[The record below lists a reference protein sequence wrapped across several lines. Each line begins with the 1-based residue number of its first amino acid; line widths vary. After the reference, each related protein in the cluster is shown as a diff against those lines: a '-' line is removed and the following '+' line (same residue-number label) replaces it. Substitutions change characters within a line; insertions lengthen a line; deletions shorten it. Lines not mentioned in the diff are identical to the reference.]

1 MLRFDKVIAGHYD
14 HFISCNP
21 IIQNETRMKRTNLIA
36 VFFCLTSFSL
46 VAQPFTLLSPDARTE
61 VTFFTEGQLQWAVKQ
76 DGKSILLPSRLSLTV
91 RGKVLGDNPKVV
103 SKSERQVNETL
114 VPVVAQKTSSIA
126 DRFNELKVDFK
137 GGYSV
142 VLRAYDDGVAYR
154 FETRLGR
161 EIDVE
166 TETVE
171 MNFPDKTYSWFPE
184 EESMQS
190 HYERIYLP
198 TQLDTL
204 GTDRFCSLPVLM
216 DMQGVK
222 VLLTEADLYDYPGMF
237 MFGNGTGGLRGD
249 FPKHV
254 LEVSATV
261 GSEDRNE
268 TITKEADYI
277 ARTSGNRSFPWRLL
291 VVGNDQTLL
300 ETNLVYQLSRPGN
313 LQHTEWIQ
321 PGKVAWDWYN
331 ANNIY
336 GVDFQSGLNTETY
349 MYYIDFASRYG
360 LEYIILDEGWSKSTT
375 EILAAN
381 PDIDLPALIAYG
393 NEKKVGIILWTL
405 WKPIDLDYKN
415 ILATYAKWGIKGV
428 KIDFMQRTDQYMVNY
443 FERIAAEGAKNKLLV
458 DFHGA
463 FKPSGLR
470 RAYPNLISYEGVK
483 GNENNKWS
491 RDISPEH
498 NVTLPFTRMV
508 AGPMDFTPGALVNA
522 QQANYQIDFFRP
534 MALGTRSH
542 QLAMYVVFESPL
554 QMLCELPTL
563 YYQEPEIT
571 QFIAQMPTTWDETRA
586 LDCKVGDYVS
596 VARRKGDKWYVG
608 AMTDWTARTLT
619 LDFSFLSDGKWEL
632 TFVADGAN
640 AAKQAQDYKMAK
652 QTVDAQTKLT
662 VKLAPGGGWTGV
674 LRRSE

>member
-1 MLRFDKVIAGHYD
+1 
-14 HFISCNP
+14 
-21 IIQNETRMKRTNLIA
+21 
-36 VFFCLTSFSL
+36 
-46 VAQPFTLLSPDARTE
+46 
-61 VTFFTEGQLQWAVKQ
+61 
-76 DGKSILLPSRLSLTV
+76 
-91 RGKVLGDNPKVV
+91 
-103 SKSERQVNETL
+103 
-114 VPVVAQKTSSIA
+114 
-126 DRFNELKVDFK
+126 
-137 GGYSV
+137 
-142 VLRAYDDGVAYR
+142 
-154 FETRLGR
+154 
-161 EIDVE
+161 
-166 TETVE
+166 
-171 MNFPDKTYSWFPE
+171 
-184 EESMQS
+184 
-190 HYERIYLP
+190 
-198 TQLDTL
+198 
-204 GTDRFCSLPVLM
+204 
-216 DMQGVK
+216 
-222 VLLTEADLYDYPGMF
+222 
-237 MFGNGTGGLRGD
+237 
-249 FPKHV
+249 
-254 LEVSATV
+254 
-261 GSEDRNE
+261 
-268 TITKEADYI
+268 
-277 ARTSGNRSFPWRLL
+277 
-291 VVGNDQTLL
+291 
-300 ETNLVYQLSRPGN
+300 
-313 LQHTEWIQ
+313 
-321 PGKVAWDWYN
+321 
-331 ANNIY
+331 
-336 GVDFQSGLNTETY
+336 
-349 MYYIDFASRYG
+349 
-360 LEYIILDEGWSKSTT
+360 
-375 EILAAN
+375 
-381 PDIDLPALIAYG
+381 
-393 NEKKVGIILWTL
+393 
-405 WKPIDLDYKN
+405 
-415 ILATYAKWGIKGV
+415 
-428 KIDFMQRTDQYMVNY
+428 MVNY